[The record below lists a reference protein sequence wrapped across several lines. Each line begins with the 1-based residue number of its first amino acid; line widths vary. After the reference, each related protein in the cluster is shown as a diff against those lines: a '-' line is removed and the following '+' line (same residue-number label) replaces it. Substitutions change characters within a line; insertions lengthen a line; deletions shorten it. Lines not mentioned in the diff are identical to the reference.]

1 MDLPYFRDV
10 ERSGSLR
17 VLSWDIST
25 FSGVA
30 TNTLALAKS

>member
-1 MDLPYFRDV
+1 MKK
-10 ERSGSLR
+10 EIAG
-17 VLSWDIST
+17 DIST